1 MAVSAQNVTT
11 FGTINT
17 QIKIFLTFFTS
28 KASTSTNPQA
38 STSQSASISTSEN
51 KDSSNFASNELSQRE

>member
-17 QIKIFLTFFTS
+17 QIKIFLTS
-28 KASTSTNPQA
+28 LIRKIARQA
-38 STSQSASISTSEN
+38 KIN
-51 KDSSNFASNELSQRE
+51 KKMDVLRHIWRLLLLHGHNA